1 MKELPTLFFSNQDG
15 LQLELNGYQPYERF
29 EKILKQLHPG
39 IKKSKYNK
47 SADFLFNQFHS
58 MTSKE
63 LSFLTD
69 EKEKETSFVLQDL
82 LAQKKIKQLESP
94 SGSMWISNFVPV
106 AAEKTA

>member
-1 MKELPTLFFSNQDG
+1 M
-15 LQLELNGYQPYERF
+15 ELNGYQPYERF

-63 LSFLTD
+63 FSFLTD
-69 EKEKETSFVLQDL
+69 EKEKETSCVLQDL
-82 LAQKKIKQLESP
+82 LAQKKITQFESP
-94 SGSMWISNFVPV
+94 SGNMWINNFVPA
-106 AAEKTA
+106 AAERIA